1 MDAHAAVTLIED
13 THNRFDRGLAPVA
26 TVEPG
31 EVVRFRCPGPPLP
44 PVASVTDLGAID
56 FQNPHV
62 ITGPV
67 AVPGA
72 QAGDALAIDIV
83 DLRLSQP
90 FGHTIV
96 APGVGLLP
104 DDFEAPYVHSFAFEG
119 DHTMLTEGV
128 RITLE
133 PFLGIMGLAPAAPGS
148 HPTIPPRRVG
158 GNLDIRDLT
167 IGSRLLLPIEVD
179 GALFSCGDGHAAQGD
194 GEVCVTAIETEL
206 EADLRFEVISGLDLP
221 APRFVTAPRRVARG
235 TAGWMGASAVGDD
248 LLECARDALRALIAQ
263 LVAERGLTRQ
273 EAYVLC
279 SIAADLRINE
289 VVNAPNWVV
298 SAQLPLEVFTAG

>member
-1 MDAHAAVTLIED
+1 MDAHAAVTLIEE
-13 THNRFDRGLAPVA
+13 THNRFDRALAPVA

-44 PVASVTDLGAID
+44 PVASLSDLGAID
-56 FQNPHV
+56 FRNPHV

-67 AVPGA
+67 AVARA
-72 QAGDALAIDIV
+72 QPGDALAIDII

-104 DDFEAPYVHSFAFEG
+104 DDFGAPYVHSFAFEDG
-119 DHTMLTEGV
+119 YAMLTEGV
-128 RITLE
+128 RVTLE
-133 PFLGIMGLAPAAPGS
+133 PFLGIMGVAPSAPGS

-167 IGSRLLLPIEVD
+167 IGSRLLLPIEVH

-206 EADLRFEVISGLDLP
+206 EADLRFDVISGLDLA
-221 APRFVTAPRRVARG
+221 APRFVTAPRRVPRG
-235 TAGWMGASAVGDD
+235 TAGWMGTSALGDD
-248 LLECARDALRALIAQ
+248 LLQCARDALRALIAQ
-263 LVAERGLTRQ
+263 LVAERGLTRE

-289 VVNAPNWVV
+289 VVNAPTYVV
-298 SAQLPLEVFTAG
+298 SAQLPLEVFTSG